1 MDAEIYKLCYC
12 IHSPGEGGAFKGRL
26 GKGVLPRPLKPE
38 MFISLHSIKFRIQN
52 KAIFEIAITE
62 ISLFGKKVAFEQT
75 LSQCFILDLIVPQ
88 GKPRNR

>member
-12 IHSPGEGGAFKGRL
+12 IHSPGGGGVFKGRL

>member
-1 MDAEIYKLCYC
+1 MDVEIYKLYYC
-12 IHSPGEGGAFKGRL
+12 IHSPGGWGALRGSL

-38 MFISLHSIKFRIQN
+38 MFISLHSIKFRIQD
-52 KAIFEIAITE
+52 KAIFYSAITE